1 MLNLKRHELKFIE
14 LARKGYYKILENGE
28 IFRTMCRFCGS
39 ACFKRVAFHVDE
51 GGYSRIRFRYNGKY
65 QNAFIHRIVYS
76 FFKGEIPDGF
86 LINHIDGDPG
96 NNDLSNL
103 EAVSPR
109 DNFMHAVNILKT
121 KKIFGPGYPPAPRL
135 SPMDVAKIHYFHNFE
150 IYTSKE
156 LSAKFGVTTTHI
168 YDIRKLKKWRCLF
181 DKEYILSGKG
191 YIFLL
196 SPGEVDRLRRSR
208 ARETA

>member
-1 MLNLKRHELKFIE
+1 MICFKKHELKFIE
-14 LARKGYYKILENGE
+14 LARKGYYKILESGE

-39 ACFKRVAFHVDE
+39 ECFKKVAFYANK
-51 GGYSRIRFRYNGKY
+51 GGYRGLRFRYNGKY
-65 QNAFIHRIVYS
+65 QNAFVHRIVYS

-109 DNFMHAVNILKT
+109 DNFLHAVNILKT
-121 KKIFGPGYPPAPRL
+121 NKSFGPGYPPAPRL
-135 SPMDVAKIHYFHNFE
+135 TPMDVARIHYFHNRK
-150 IYTSKE
+150 IYTDKE
-156 LSAKFGVTTTHI
+156 LAAKFGVTTSHI
-168 YDIRKLKKWRCLF
+168 YDICKLKQWRSLF
-181 DKEYILSGKG
+181 DKKYTGKG

-196 SPGEVDRLRRSR
+196 SPGEAERLQSSR
-208 ARETA
+208 AC